1 MTSERVRLV
10 AEALYWR
17 KGYADS
23 NPDVGFGPF
32 IDTLLEE
39 VCKGARVSL
48 TVDEKKE
55 VLKRVQQMRHQPPIL

>member
-1 MTSERVRLV
+1 MSERVRLV

-55 VLKRVQQMRHQPPIL
+55 VLKRVQQMRQCPPIL